1 MGERHERHEDEIRE
15 LLRAFQLVGARVV
28 LFLPSFHVE
37 GFITRIEKNFVTL
50 RRGNGE
56 GVEVESNDSGGTL
69 ENPNQISVKISGIL
83 SVSDDRGA

>member
-1 MGERHERHEDEIRE
+1 MKMAEHHEDEIRT

-37 GFITRIEKNFVTL
+37 GLITRIGETFVTL

-56 GVEVESNDSGGTL
+56 GVEVESNNAGNAL
-69 ENPNQISVKISGIL
+69 ENPNQISVKISDIL
-83 SVSDDRGA
+83 SVSDDQGA

>member
-1 MGERHERHEDEIRE
+1 MAELQENAEIVT
-15 LLRAFQLVGARVV
+15 LLEAFQLVGARVV

-37 GFITRIEKNFVTL
+37 GLITRIGENFVTL

-56 GVEVESNDSGGTL
+56 GVEVESNANGGAL
-69 ENPNQISVKISGIL
+69 ENPNQISVAISSIL

>member
-1 MGERHERHEDEIRE
+1 MAELQDNTEIIT
-15 LLRAFQLVGARVV
+15 LLQAFQLVGARVV

-37 GFITRIEKNFVTL
+37 GLITRIGDNFVTL

-56 GVEVESNDSGGTL
+56 GVEVESNDNGGTL
-69 ENPNQISVKISGIL
+69 ENPNQISVMISSIL

>member
-1 MGERHERHEDEIRE
+1 MAELQDNTEILT
-15 LLRAFQLVGARVV
+15 LLQAFQLVGARVV

-37 GFITRIEKNFVTL
+37 GLITRIGDNFVTL

-56 GVEVESNDSGGTL
+56 GVEVESNANGGAL
-69 ENPNQISVKISGIL
+69 ENPNQISVMISSIL